1 MVHKYDA
8 AIYGARGYT
17 GLELARLLLDHPK
30 IQLKQCFA
38 TQDFALDQEF
48 DHPKAS
54 AVTCHSDQDELQ
66 DQVSL
71 VFLATPA
78 EVSLQ
83 LAPKL
88 LKQNRTVIDLSGA
101 FRLKSHDYK
110 TWYQHDHS
118 QPGLLKPS
126 HYGLMPWAGPSQGT
140 RLIAN
145 PGCYATAVAM
155 GLVPL
160 LKEKLIDPDQIIID
174 AKSGATGA
182 GRKASENLL
191 FTEVEGD
198 CLPYKVGKHQHTPEI
213 IEAVQMHSGAT
224 IDPHF
229 TTHLLPVRR
238 GIIAGLYLKSLGAT
252 KTEILQ
258 SLKKAYEH
266 YPLVKVHDLSVSS
279 KAASLKRVSGTPM
292 THLLVEQ
299 VGQKLFVFS
308 VIDNLL
314 KGAASQAVE
323 NSNLLLDLPLTTGL
337 EFSRGVL

>member
-38 TQDFALDQEF
+38 TQDFALDQEL

-54 AVTCHSDQDELQ
+54 AVSCHSDQDELQ

-88 LKQNRTVIDLSGA
+88 LKLNKTVIDLSGA
-101 FRLKSHDYK
+101 FRLKAHDYK
-110 TWYQHDHS
+110 TWYQHDHN
-118 QPGLLKPS
+118 QPTLLKSS
-126 HYGLMPWAGPSQGT
+126 HYGLMPWAGPAQGT

-145 PGCYATAVAM
+145 PGCYATTVAM

-160 LKEKLIDPDQIIID
+160 LKEKLIDPNQIIID

-213 IEAVQMHSGAT
+213 VEAVQMFSGAS

-238 GIIAGLYLKSLGAT
+238 GIIAGLYLKTLGAT
-252 KTEILQ
+252 KAEVLQ
-258 SLKKAYEH
+258 SLKKSYKD

-279 KAASLKRVSGTPM
+279 RAASLKRVSGTPM

-299 VGQKLFVFS
+299 VDQKLFVFS

-323 NSNLLLDLPLTTGL
+323 NCNLTLDLPLTTGL